1 MATNSNILAWKI
13 PWTEKPGELQSM
25 RLQRVIYNLVTKLP
39 PCQKKKKKIFKK
51 IKATI
56 VKTVEDFV
64 KIKI

>member
-1 MATNSNILAWKI
+1 M
-13 PWTEKPGELQSM
+13 G
-25 RLQRVIYNLVTKLP
+25 LQRVIYNLVTKLP
-39 PCQKKKKKIFKK
+39 PCQKKKKILKK

>member
-1 MATNSNILAWKI
+1 
-13 PWTEKPGELQSM
+13 M

-39 PCQKKKKKIFKK
+39 PFQKKKKKIFKK

>member
-1 MATNSNILAWKI
+1 MSK
-13 PWTEKPGELQSM
+13 
-25 RLQRVIYNLVTKLP
+25 
-39 PCQKKKKKIFKK
+39 KKKKKIFKK